1 MMIGM
6 PMKAKNCIKVILEAL
21 LKRLVPAD
29 GENTPFPA
37 RKRLPR

>member
-6 PMKAKNCIKVILEAL
+6 PMKAKNCIKVILEAP
-21 LKRLVPAD
+21 LKRSVPVE
-29 GENTPFPA
+29 GENMPFPA